1 MTRPGPRPD
10 GWAAGA
16 SANASQARGLSPALV
31 RFARV
36 ARSTASLDGWRR
48 LTTSV
53 PPRWASG
60 AQVSRTIR
68 AVTSCRSAAFP
79 SRHDCDLDAFAA
91 LVEQPIDPA
100 DYPLATRI
108 TQGVPTYDAIALS
121 RGPTG
126 DTGHRNALRAELAAA
141 LVDGP
146 GIVLLEGAVP
156 PDAVDR
162 ASSVFWDLIAAQHA
176 QGGLAGDHFAKPGAN
191 DRVWN
196 ALEKLAVADPETFID
211 YHRSDAV
218 AVACEAWLG
227 PRYQLTEQVNVVN
240 PGGEAQHPHRDY
252 HMGFLTDDE
261 AEQFPLQAHLLSPL
275 LTLQGAIAHCDMG
288 TEAGPTMYLPHS
300 HKYELGYLA
309 WRRPEFMEY
318 FSRHRVQLPLCT
330 GDAVF
335 FSPAMFHA
343 AGHNRTTGVHRIA
356 NLLQI
361 SSAFGRS
368 TEAVDRA
375 RMVDVV
381 YPSLRSRLASGLD
394 RAAAANVVAACAE
407 GYAFPTN
414 LDRDQPVDGLAP
426 PSQAD
431 LMNRALDEDW
441 SPDHLRRELDQ
452 HGERHRSAPVEDGQ
466 SRPGGESRPDGAVR
480 GEGSGAVGESRPD
493 GAVRGEGS
501 GAVGESRPDGAVRG
515 EGSGAAGVDPILVVG
530 AGLADQ
536 RRTTVNELLAE
547 ARSELRR
554 ISPTDLAA
562 ALEADASSGS
572 GAGPEDRPL
581 VIDIRDRDDRERTGM
596 IPGSVS
602 IPLLVLQWR
611 CDPTSGHS
619 HPAVQSLD
627 QPVVTVCN
635 EGYTSSFAAASLK
648 RLGFERAADLEGGV
662 EGWAAAGL
670 PVVQPPLP
678 T

>member
-1 MTRPGPRPD
+1 MNAGPD
-10 GWAAGA
+10 
-16 SANASQARGLSPALV
+16 S
-31 RFARV
+31 
-36 ARSTASLDGWRR
+36 
-48 LTTSV
+48 
-53 PPRWASG
+53 
-60 AQVSRTIR
+60 
-68 AVTSCRSAAFP
+68 AFP
-79 SRHDCDLDAFAA
+79 SRDDCDLEAFAA

-100 DYPLATRI
+100 DYPLAVRI
-108 TQGVPTYDAIALS
+108 TQGVPTYDATALAH
-121 RGPTG
+121 GPTG
-126 DTGHRNALRAELAAA
+126 DTEHRHALRAEPAAA

-146 GIVLLEGAVP
+146 GIVMLEGAVP
-156 PDAVDR
+156 PGAVDR
-162 ASSVFWDLIAAQHA
+162 ASSVFWDLIAAQHV

-196 ALEKLAVADPETFID
+196 ALEKLAVADPDAFID

-261 AEQFPLQAHLLSPL
+261 AEQFPLQTHLLSPL

-288 TEAGPTMYLPHS
+288 TETGPTMYLPHS

-309 WRRPEFMEY
+309 WRRPEFIEY
-318 FSRHRVQLPLCT
+318 FSQHRVQLRLRA

-343 AGHNRTTGVHRIA
+343 AGHNRTADVHRIA

-361 SSAFGRS
+361 SSAFGRA
-368 TEAVDRA
+368 TEAVDRG
-375 RMVDVV
+375 RMVNAV
-381 YPSLRSRLASGLD
+381 YPTLRSRAASGLD
-394 RAAAANVVAACAE
+394 RAAAANVVAACAD

-414 LDRDQPVDGLAP
+414 LDRDQPVGGLAP

-441 SPDHLRRELDQ
+441 TPEQLRQELDL
-452 HGERHRSAPVEDGQ
+452 HGERHRSAVGQ
-466 SRPGGESRPDGAVR
+466 DDWYRVADAVR
-480 GEGSGAVGESRPD
+480 AEGSDRAGAELPD
-493 GAVRGEGS
+493 A
-501 GAVGESRPDGAVRG
+501 
-515 EGSGAAGVDPILVVG
+515 GAALVG
-530 AGLADQ
+530 GGIGPADR
-536 RRTTVNELLAE
+536 RRTTVAELLAE
-547 ARSELRR
+547 ARSGLRR
-554 ISPTDLAA
+554 FGPAELAV
-562 ALEADASSGS
+562 ALQPGPGPDPEPA
-572 GAGPEDRPL
+572 AGPDPEPAAGPDPEPGPDTAPL

-602 IPLLVLQWR
+602 IPLLVLEWR

-627 QPVVTVCN
+627 QPLVTVCN
-635 EGYTSSFAAASLK
+635 EGYTSSFAAASLR
-648 RLGFERAADLEGGV
+648 RLGFTRAADLEGGV

-670 PVVQPPLP
+670 PLVQPSP
-678 T
+678 

>member
-1 MTRPGPRPD
+1 MNSGPN
-10 GWAAGA
+10 
-16 SANASQARGLSPALV
+16 SAFG
-31 RFARV
+31 
-36 ARSTASLDGWRR
+36 
-48 LTTSV
+48 
-53 PPRWASG
+53 
-60 AQVSRTIR
+60 
-68 AVTSCRSAAFP
+68 
-79 SRHDCDLDAFAA
+79 SRHDCDLEAFAA
-91 LVEQPIDPA
+91 LVEQPTDPA

-108 TQGVPTYDAIALS
+108 TQGVPTYDAAPLAH
-121 RGPTG
+121 GPTG
-126 DTGHRNALRAELAAA
+126 DTEHRHALRAELAAA

-156 PDAVDR
+156 PEAVDR
-162 ASSVFWDLIAAQHA
+162 ASQVFWDLIADQRA

-196 ALEKLAVADPETFID
+196 ALEKLAVADPDAFID

-252 HMGFLTDDE
+252 HMGFLTDGE

-288 TEAGPTMYLPHS
+288 TETGPTMYLPHS

-309 WRRPEFMEY
+309 WRRPEFIEY
-318 FSRHRVQLPLCT
+318 FSQHRVQLPLRT

-343 AGHNRTTGVHRIA
+343 AGHNRTAGAHRIA

-361 SSAFGRS
+361 SSAFGRA
-368 TEAVDRA
+368 TEAVDRV
-375 RMVDVV
+375 RMVNAV
-381 YPSLRSRLASGLD
+381 YPTLRSRVASGLD
-394 RAAAANVVAACAE
+394 RASATNVVAACAE

-441 SPDHLRRELDQ
+441 TPEQLRHELDL
-452 HGERHRSAPVEDGQ
+452 HGERHRSAVGEDDWY
-466 SRPGGESRPDGAVR
+466 RLADAVR
-480 GEGSGAVGESRPD
+480 
-493 GAVRGEGS
+493 
-501 GAVGESRPDGAVRG
+501 
-515 EGSGAAGVDPILVVG
+515 AAGTRRAGAELLRAGTAPVGGGIGQPGRRGITVD
-530 AGLADQ
+530 
-536 RRTTVNELLAE
+536 EMLAE
-547 ARSELRR
+547 ARDGIRRFTPAELA
-554 ISPTDLAA
+554 D
-562 ALEADASSGS
+562 ALETGTSQTPD
-572 GAGPEDRPL
+572 DQPL
-581 VIDIRDRDDRERTGM
+581 MIDIRDRDDRERTGM
-596 IPGSVS
+596 IPGSIS
-602 IPLLVLQWR
+602 IPLLVLEWR
-611 CDPTSGHS
+611 CDPASGATN
-619 HPAVQSLD
+619 PAVKSLD
-627 QPVVTVCN
+627 QRVVTVCN

-670 PVVQPPLP
+670 PLVQTPPP

>member
-1 MTRPGPRPD
+1 MGVISRRD
-10 GWAAGA
+10 
-16 SANASQARGLSPALV
+16 SAFG
-31 RFARV
+31 
-36 ARSTASLDGWRR
+36 
-48 LTTSV
+48 
-53 PPRWASG
+53 
-60 AQVSRTIR
+60 
-68 AVTSCRSAAFP
+68 

-91 LVEQPIDPA
+91 LVEQPIEPA
-100 DYPLATRI
+100 DYPLAVRI
-108 TQGVPTYDAIALS
+108 TQGVPTYDATALAH
-121 RGPTG
+121 GPTG
-126 DTGHRNALRAELAAA
+126 DTEHRHGLRAELAAA

-156 PDAVDR
+156 PEAVDR

-196 ALEKLAVADPETFID
+196 ALEKLAVADPDAFID

-261 AEQFPLQAHLLSPL
+261 AEQFPLQAHRLSPL

-288 TEAGPTMYLPHS
+288 TETGPTMYLPHS

-309 WRRPEFMEY
+309 WRRPEFIEY
-318 FSRHRVQLPLCT
+318 FSQHRVQLPLRT

-343 AGHNRTTGVHRIA
+343 AGHNRTAGVHRIA

-361 SSAFGRS
+361 SSAFGRA

-375 RMVDVV
+375 RMVNAV
-381 YPSLRSRLASGLD
+381 YPTLQSRVASGLD
-394 RAAAANVVAACAE
+394 RASAANVVAACAE

-441 SPDHLRRELDQ
+441 PPAQLRQELYQ
-452 HGERHRSAPVEDGQ
+452 HGERHRSAV
-466 SRPGGESRPDGAVR
+466 
-480 GEGSGAVGESRPD
+480 GEGPDLTGAITVDDMLVEARAELDRLTPAQLAEILAGEPHSDWPT
-493 GAVRGEGS
+493 
-501 GAVGESRPDGAVRG
+501 
-515 EGSGAAGVDPILVVG
+515 LVV
-530 AGLADQ
+530 
-536 RRTTVNELLAE
+536 
-547 ARSELRR
+547 
-554 ISPTDLAA
+554 
-562 ALEADASSGS
+562 
-572 GAGPEDRPL
+572 
-581 VIDIRDRDDRERTGM
+581 DIRDRDDRERTGM
-596 IPGSVS
+596 IEGSVS
-602 IPLLVLQWR
+602 IPLIVLQWR
-611 CDPTSGHS
+611 CHPTASYAN
-619 HPAVQSLD
+619 PAVKSFD
-627 QPVVTVCN
+627 QPLVAVCN
-635 EGYTSSFAAASLK
+635 EGYTSSLAAASLR
-648 RLGFERAADLEGGV
+648 RLGFTNVTDLEGGV
-662 EGWAAAGL
+662 EGWGAAGL
-670 PVVQPPLP
+670 PLVQTP
-678 T
+678 TPT

>member
-1 MTRPGPRPD
+1 MKSG
-10 GWAAGA
+10 
-16 SANASQARGLSPALV
+16 RG
-31 RFARV
+31 
-36 ARSTASLDGWRR
+36 
-48 LTTSV
+48 
-53 PPRWASG
+53 
-60 AQVSRTIR
+60 
-68 AVTSCRSAAFP
+68 AAFP
-79 SRHDCDLDAFAA
+79 SRQDCDLDAFAT
-91 LVEQPIDPA
+91 LVEQPTDPA

-108 TQGVPTYDAIALS
+108 TQAVPTYDAAPLAH
-121 RGPTG
+121 GPTG
-126 DTGHRNALRAELAAA
+126 DTEHRTALRAELAAA

-156 PDAVDR
+156 PEAVDR
-162 ASSVFWDLIAAQHA
+162 ASSVFWDLIAAQRA

-196 ALEKLAVADPETFID
+196 ALEKLAVADPDAFID

-261 AEQFPLQAHLLSPL
+261 AEQFPLQAHRLSPL

-288 TEAGPTMYLPHS
+288 TETGPTMYLPHS

-309 WRRPEFMEY
+309 WRRPEFIEY
-318 FSRHRVQLPLCT
+318 FSQHRVQLPLRT

-343 AGHNRTTGVHRIA
+343 AGHNRTADVHRIA

-361 SSAFGRS
+361 SSAFGRA

-375 RMVDVV
+375 RMVNAV
-381 YPSLRSRLASGLD
+381 YPTLRARVGSGLD
-394 RAAAANVVAACAE
+394 RASAANVVASCAE

-426 PSQAD
+426 PPQAD

-441 SPDHLRRELDQ
+441 PPEQLRQELD
-452 HGERHRSAPVEDGQ
+452 HHDERHRSAVGEDDWY
-466 SRPGGESRPDGAVR
+466 RVAD
-480 GEGSGAVGESRPD
+480 AVGGDVAARFGD
-493 GAVRGEGS
+493 
-501 GAVGESRPDGAVRG
+501 AVGAAAVER
-515 EGSGAAGVDPILVVG
+515 AG
-530 AGLADQ
+530 AGTALVGGTTGEAGR

-547 ARSELRR
+547 ARRGLRR
-554 ISPTDLAA
+554 FGPDELAA
-562 ALEADASSGS
+562 AMEAAPDE
-572 GAGPEDRPL
+572 PPL

-602 IPLLVLQWR
+602 IPLLVLEWR

-619 HPAVQSLD
+619 HPAVRSLD

-648 RLGFERAADLEGGV
+648 RLGFGRAADLEGGV

-670 PVVQPPLP
+670 PLVQTPRPA
-678 T
+678 

>member
-1 MTRPGPRPD
+1 MLR
-10 GWAAGA
+10 
-16 SANASQARGLSPALV
+16 
-31 RFARV
+31 
-36 ARSTASLDGWRR
+36 
-48 LTTSV
+48 
-53 PPRWASG
+53 
-60 AQVSRTIR
+60 RTIR
-68 AVTSCRSAAFP
+68 AMTAGGRAAFP
-79 SRHDCDLDAFAA
+79 SRHECDLTAFAA

-100 DYPLATRI
+100 DYPLAVRI
-108 TQGVPTYDAIALS
+108 TQGVPTYDAAPLAH
-121 RGPTG
+121 GPTG
-126 DTGHRNALRAELAAA
+126 DTGHRNLLRAELAAA

-156 PDAVDR
+156 PEAVDR
-162 ASSVFWDLIAAQHA
+162 ASQVFWDLIAAQHA

-191 DRVWN
+191 DRIWN
-196 ALEKLAVADPETFID
+196 ALEKLAVADPDAFID
-211 YHRSDAV
+211 YHRSDGL

-261 AEQFPLQAHLLSPL
+261 AEQFPLQAHRLSPL

-288 TEAGPTMYLPHS
+288 TETGPTMYLPHS

-309 WRRPEFMEY
+309 WRRPEFIEY
-318 FSRHRVQLPLCT
+318 FSQHRVQLPLRT

-343 AGHNRTTGVHRIA
+343 AGHNRTIGVHRIA

-361 SSAFGRS
+361 SSAFGRA

-375 RMVDVV
+375 RMVNAV
-381 YPSLRSRLASGLD
+381 YPTLRSRVSSGLD

-431 LMNRALDEDW
+431 LMNRALDGDW
-441 SPDHLRRELDQ
+441 TPEHLRQELDQ
-452 HGERHRSAPVEDGQ
+452 HAERHRSAVGEDDWYLVAEAALTEDAARVEDAALAED
-466 SRPGGESRPDGAVR
+466 SERA
-480 GEGSGAVGESRPD
+480 
-493 GAVRGEGS
+493 
-501 GAVGESRPDGAVRG
+501 
-515 EGSGAAGVDPILVVG
+515 GAATALVG
-530 AGLADQ
+530 GTIGQTDR

-547 ARSELRR
+547 ARSGLRR
-554 ISPTDLAA
+554 FTPSELAA
-562 ALEADASSGS
+562 SLESAPD
-572 GAGPEDRPL
+572 PPL

-602 IPLLVLQWR
+602 IPLLVLEWR

-627 QPVVTVCN
+627 QPLVTVCN
-635 EGYTSSFAAASLK
+635 EGYTSSFAAASLR

-662 EGWAAAGL
+662 EGWGASGRPL
-670 PVVQPPLP
+670 VQPPLP

>member
-1 MTRPGPRPD
+1 M
-10 GWAAGA
+10 
-16 SANASQARGLSPALV
+16 
-31 RFARV
+31 
-36 ARSTASLDGWRR
+36 
-48 LTTSV
+48 
-53 PPRWASG
+53 
-60 AQVSRTIR
+60 
-68 AVTSCRSAAFP
+68 VTSRRNAA

-91 LVEQPIDPA
+91 LVEQPTDPA

-108 TQGVPTYDAIALS
+108 TQGVPAYDATALAH
-121 RGPTG
+121 GPTG
-126 DTGHRNALRAELAAA
+126 NAEHRTALRDELTAA

-156 PDAVDR
+156 SDAVDR
-162 ASSVFWDLIAAQHA
+162 ASRVFWDLIAAQHA

-196 ALEKLAVADPETFID
+196 ALEKLAVADPDAFID
-211 YHRSDAV
+211 YHRSDAI

-261 AEQFPLQAHLLSPL
+261 AEQFPLHTHLLSPL

-288 TEAGPTMYLPHS
+288 TETGPTMYLPHS

-309 WRRPEFMEY
+309 WRRPEFIEY
-318 FSRHRVQLPLCT
+318 FAQHRVQLPLRA

-343 AGHNRTTGVHRIA
+343 AGHNRTADMHRIA

-361 SSAFGRS
+361 SSAFGRA
-368 TEAVDRA
+368 TEAVNRA
-375 RMVDVV
+375 RMVDAV
-381 YPSLRSRLASGLD
+381 YPSLRFRLSSGLD

-414 LDRDQPVDGLAP
+414 LDRDQPVGGLAP

-441 SPDHLRRELDQ
+441 TPEHLRHQMDQ
-452 HGERHRSAPVEDGQ
+452 HRERHRSAVGVDDWRLAADAAGAEDAD
-466 SRPGGESRPDGAVR
+466 ESAADLLGA
-480 GEGSGAVGESRPD
+480 
-493 GAVRGEGS
+493 
-501 GAVGESRPDGAVRG
+501 
-515 EGSGAAGVDPILVVG
+515 GAALVG
-530 AGLADQ
+530 GGIGPLDR

-547 ARSELRR
+547 ARDGLRR
-554 ISPTDLAA
+554 FTPAELAA
-562 ALEADASSGS
+562 AMGSRTSAS
-572 GAGPEDRPL
+572 PDDLPL

-596 IPGSVS
+596 IPGAIS
-602 IPLLVLQWR
+602 IPLLVLEWR

-619 HPAVQSLD
+619 HPAVHSLD

-635 EGYTSSFAAASLK
+635 EGYTSSFAAASLQ
-648 RLGFERAADLEGGV
+648 RLGFSRAADLEGGV
-662 EGWAAAGL
+662 EGWATAGL
-670 PVVQPPLP
+670 PLMQPEPRA
-678 T
+678 

>member
-1 MTRPGPRPD
+1 MNARPD
-10 GWAAGA
+10 
-16 SANASQARGLSPALV
+16 SAFGS
-31 RFARV
+31 
-36 ARSTASLDGWRR
+36 RR
-48 LTTSV
+48 
-53 PPRWASG
+53 
-60 AQVSRTIR
+60 
-68 AVTSCRSAAFP
+68 
-79 SRHDCDLDAFAA
+79 DCDLDAFAA

-100 DYPLATRI
+100 DYPMAVRI
-108 TQGVPTYDAIALS
+108 TQGVPTYDAAALAH
-121 RGPTG
+121 GPTG
-126 DTGHRNALRAELAAA
+126 DTEHRHGLRAELAAA

-156 PDAVDR
+156 PEAVDR

-196 ALEKLAVADPETFID
+196 ALEKLAVADPDAFID
-211 YHRSDAV
+211 YHRSDAL

-261 AEQFPLQAHLLSPL
+261 AERFPLQAHRLSPL

-288 TEAGPTMYLPHS
+288 TETGPTMYLPHS

-309 WRRPEFMEY
+309 WRRPEFIEY
-318 FSRHRVQLPLCT
+318 FAQHRVQLPLRT

-343 AGHNRTTGVHRIA
+343 AGHNRTTDVHRIA

-361 SSAFGRS
+361 SSAFGRA

-375 RMVDVV
+375 RMVNAV
-381 YPSLRSRLASGLD
+381 YPTLRSRLSSGLD
-394 RAAAANVVAACAE
+394 RASAANAVAACAE

-441 SPDHLRRELDQ
+441 PPEQLRQELDQ
-452 HGERHRSAPVEDGQ
+452 HGERHRSA
-466 SRPGGESRPDGAVR
+466 
-480 GEGSGAVGESRPD
+480 VGEDDWYLVADAARLED
-493 GAVRGEGS
+493 ITRAEDIARLEDATRVDDAARAEDAERAGADT
-501 GAVGESRPDGAVRG
+501 ALVGGTIG
-515 EGSGAAGVDPILVVG
+515 Q
-530 AGLADQ
+530 ADR
-536 RRTTVNELLAE
+536 RRTTVAELLAE
-547 ARSELRR
+547 ARSGLRR
-554 ISPTDLAA
+554 FGPDELAA
-562 ALEADASSGS
+562 AME
-572 GAGPEDRPL
+572 AGPDPRPL

-602 IPLLVLQWR
+602 IPLLVLEWR

-627 QPVVTVCN
+627 QPLVTVCN

-662 EGWAAAGL
+662 EGWGAAGL
-670 PVVQPPLP
+670 PLVQPQR
-678 T
+678 

>member
-1 MTRPGPRPD
+1 MLR
-10 GWAAGA
+10 
-16 SANASQARGLSPALV
+16 
-31 RFARV
+31 
-36 ARSTASLDGWRR
+36 
-48 LTTSV
+48 
-53 PPRWASG
+53 
-60 AQVSRTIR
+60 RTIR
-68 AVTSCRSAAFP
+68 AMTAGGRAAFP
-79 SRHDCDLDAFAA
+79 SRHECDLAAFAA

-108 TQGVPTYDAIALS
+108 TQGVPTYDAAPLAH
-121 RGPTG
+121 GPTG
-126 DTGHRNALRAELAAA
+126 DAGHRHALRAELAAA

-156 PDAVDR
+156 PEAVDR

-191 DRVWN
+191 DRIWN
-196 ALEKLAVADPETFID
+196 ALEKLAVADPEAFID

-261 AEQFPLQAHLLSPL
+261 AEQFPLQAHRLSPL

-288 TEAGPTMYLPHS
+288 TETGPTMYLPHS

-309 WRRPEFMEY
+309 WRRPEFIEY
-318 FSRHRVQLPLCT
+318 FSQHRVQLPLRT

-343 AGHNRTTGVHRIA
+343 AGHNRTTDVHRIA

-361 SSAFGRS
+361 SSAFGRA

-375 RMVDVV
+375 RMVNAV
-381 YPSLRSRLASGLD
+381 YPTLRSRRSSGLD

-431 LMNRALDEDW
+431 LTNRALDEDW
-441 SPDHLRRELDQ
+441 PPEQLRDELDQ
-452 HGERHRSAPVEDGQ
+452 HAERHRSAV
-466 SRPGGESRPDGAVR
+466 
-480 GEGSGAVGESRPD
+480 GEGD
-493 GAVRGEGS
+493 RGR
-501 GAVGESRPDGAVRG
+501 A
-515 EGSGAAGVDPILVVG
+515 
-530 AGLADQ
+530 
-536 RRTTVNELLAE
+536 TVNELLAE
-547 ARSELRR
+547 ARSGLRR
-554 ISPTDLAA
+554 FTPSELAA
-562 ALEADASSGS
+562 SLESAPD
-572 GAGPEDRPL
+572 PPL

-602 IPLLVLQWR
+602 IPLLVLEWR

-627 QPVVTVCN
+627 QPLVTVCN
-635 EGYTSSFAAASLK
+635 EGYTSSFAAASLR

-662 EGWAAAGL
+662 EGWGASGRPL
-670 PVVQPPLP
+670 VQPPLP